1 MAKINYGMRAD
12 AEGREAEEVLKG
24 CVGEG
29 WVPILLKLIDELFE
43 DGWDGRVWQIKE
55 KFGGLRFYAP
65 FTSDKQAELVTIAE
79 ELCSK
84 TCEVCGELGHLRQ
97 GGWIQTLC
105 DAHANGRPAFNTKTE

>member
-1 MAKINYGMRAD
+1 MANIIYGMRAD
-12 AEGREAEEVLKG
+12 PEARDAEEVLNG
-24 CVGEG
+24 CVGKG
-29 WVPILLKLIDELFE
+29 WVPILLKLIDDLYAL
-43 DGWDGRVWQIKE
+43 GWSGRVWQIKE

-65 FTSDKQAELVTIAE
+65 FDTDEQSALVNAAE
-79 ELCSK
+79 EVCSK